1 MVLVQADPMT
11 MTKELEKT
19 LNKTSKKTQRQAT
32 SPAHATQGFGVPLTA
47 APHHFVVV
55 VPRGSKQPVQIVED
69 LGMHISGDESDL
81 LDRVVL
87 PRSVWTEIAN
97 PVKRM
102 FNERLKAHKLKPG
115 QWKVGKNQVDRLLGK
130 ELCVLAWAIEELEE
144 EKVGAALRNWLA
156 LRPEERWWLFG
167 MTASTVGAL
176 DDKGRGWRMAL
187 KYALGDSPQPVIL
200 EPRRV
205 GKKDEDESYE
215 TLPLFQ
221 N

>member
-1 MVLVQADPMT
+1 MT
-11 MTKELEKT
+11 MATDL
-19 LNKTSKKTQRQAT
+19 KKTPPKKMTKKAD

-55 VPRGSKQPVQIVED
+55 IPQGNKQPVQIVED
-69 LGMHISGDESDL
+69 LGMHVHSDDSEL

-115 QWKVGKNQVDRLLGK
+115 QWKVGENRVDRLLGK

-176 DDKGRGWRMAL
+176 GDKGRGWRMAL

-205 GKKDEDESYE
+205 EKHPEEDYE

-221 N
+221 S